1 MWGLQEKSHTHI
13 IDMIMIIKTAT
24 RWCKNIKIFTTR
36 LCKNIEIFT
45 RWCKNTKEP
54 WYSDSVVSYLEE
66 QRALV
71 GVLHKDNYLG
81 SFYSFHIITKGQ
93 KWSHTTR
100 MSRSIWFQE
109 YSLCCRASRLTK
121 RSTWGQSPSE
131 FRLKRS
137 AFASH
142 DDGHSQTHA
151 STELNQIL
159 NFKFK
164 MEIYDYFVVGRKTI
178 LWPGF
183 DKGLCDCVRGCR
195 RLLQV

>member
-1 MWGLQEKSHTHI
+1 
-13 IDMIMIIKTAT
+13 MILIIKTAT
-24 RWCKNIKIFTTR
+24 RWYKNVKIFTTR
-36 LCKNIEIFT
+36 WCKNVKIFTTRWCKNIKIFT

-81 SFYSFHIITKGQ
+81 SLYSIYIFTKGQ
-93 KWSHTTR
+93 QWSHTTR

-109 YSLCCRASRLTK
+109 YSLCCHASRLTK

-131 FRLKRS
+131 FRHKRS
-137 AFASH
+137 ALGKPWWWI
-142 DDGHSQTHA
+142 GHSQTHT

-159 NFKFK
+159 NSKFK
-164 MEIYDYFVVGRKTI
+164 MEIYDYLVVGRKI
-178 LWPGF
+178 NLWPGF